1 MKIILAPDSF
11 KECLSSREVAAVWA
25 SAVREKWPGAEVVEM
40 PLADGGE
47 GTLDVLAAAMGADIR
62 QVSVHDP
69 LGRSVQASYGVTGKT
84 AIIEVAQACGLQ
96 LLQPSERN
104 PLIASSR
111 GVGELLLAAY
121 GKGCRH
127 FLIGL
132 GGSAICDGGAG
143 MMEVPG
149 IKNLA
154 DISIELLCDVNA
166 PFVGPKGAARVFAPQ
181 KGASSDDVE
190 VLEERMLKL
199 AAHMKEE
206 SGIDVTHLPGAGA
219 AGGLGGA
226 FMAYFGAQMVSGI
239 QKVLDLYHF
248 SEVVEGASLV
258 ITGEGKSDA
267 QTLQGKLPSG
277 VLKNAKG
284 TLVALLSGRIENS
297 PELLRAGFHQVIE
310 VTPRSLPVS
319 EALKPE
325 VAKGLLREAVLRIR

>member
-11 KECLSSREVAAVWA
+11 KECLSAQEVAAVWA
-25 SAVREKWPGAEVVEM
+25 DAAREHWPGAEIVEM

-47 GTLDVLAAAMGADIR
+47 GTLDVLAAAMGADIC

-69 LGRSVQASYGVTGKT
+69 LGRSVQASYGVASET

-96 LLQPSERN
+96 LLQSSDRN

-111 GVGELLLAAY
+111 GVGELLMAAY
-121 GKGCRH
+121 GEGCRH
-127 FLIGL
+127 FLVGL

-149 IKNLA
+149 IKNLTE
-154 DISIELLCDVNA
+154 ITIELLCDVNA

-181 KGASSDDVE
+181 KGASPEDVE

-199 AAHMKEE
+199 AARMLNET
-206 SGIDVTHLPGAGA
+206 GVDVTNLPGAGA

-226 FMAYFGAQMVSGI
+226 FMAYLGAKRISGI
-239 QKVLDLYHF
+239 QKVLDLYRF
-248 SEVVEGASLV
+248 SEVVEGACLV

-267 QTLQGKLPSG
+267 QTLQGKVPLG
-277 VLKNAKG
+277 VLQNAKG
-284 TLVALLSGRIENS
+284 TPVALLSGKIENS
-297 PELLRAGFHQVIE
+297 PELLRAGFQKVLE
-310 VTPRSLPVS
+310 VSPRSLSVS

-325 VAKGLLREAVLRIR
+325 VARALLREAVLTL

>member
-11 KECLSSREVAAVWA
+11 KECLSAQEVAAVWA
-25 SAVREKWPGAEVVEM
+25 DAAREHWPGAEIVEM

-47 GTLDVLAAAMGADIR
+47 GTLDVLAAAMGADIC

-69 LGRSVQASYGVTGKT
+69 LGRSVQASYGVAGET

-96 LLQPSERN
+96 LLQSSDRN

-111 GVGELLLAAY
+111 GVGELLMAAY
-121 GKGCRH
+121 GEGCRH
-127 FLIGL
+127 FLVGL

-149 IKNLA
+149 IKNLTE
-154 DISIELLCDVNA
+154 ITIELLCDVNA

-181 KGASSDDVE
+181 KGASPEDVE

-199 AAHMKEE
+199 AARMLNET
-206 SGIDVTHLPGAGA
+206 GVDVTNLPGAGA

-226 FMAYFGAQMVSGI
+226 FMAYLGAKRISGI
-239 QKVLDLYHF
+239 QKVLDLYRF
-248 SEVVEGASLV
+248 SEVVEGACLV

-267 QTLQGKLPSG
+267 QTLQGKVPLG
-277 VLKNAKG
+277 VLQNAKG
-284 TLVALLSGRIENS
+284 TPVALLSGKIENS
-297 PELLRAGFHQVIE
+297 PELLRAGFQKVLE
-310 VTPRSLPVS
+310 VSPRSLSVS

-325 VAKGLLREAVLRIR
+325 VARALLREAVLTL

>member
-11 KECLSSREVAAVWA
+11 KECLSAQEVAAVWA
-25 SAVREKWPGAEVVEM
+25 DAAREHWPGAEIVEM

-47 GTLDVLAAAMGADIR
+47 GTLDVLAAAMGADIC

-69 LGRSVQASYGVTGKT
+69 LGRSVQASYGVAGET

-96 LLQPSERN
+96 LLQSSDRN

-111 GVGELLLAAY
+111 GVGELLMAAY
-121 GKGCRH
+121 GEGCRH
-127 FLIGL
+127 FLVGL

-149 IKNLA
+149 IKNLTE
-154 DISIELLCDVNA
+154 ITIELLCDVNA

-181 KGASSDDVE
+181 KGASPEDVE

-199 AAHMKEE
+199 AARMLNET
-206 SGIDVTHLPGAGA
+206 GVDVTNLPGAGA

-226 FMAYFGAQMVSGI
+226 FMAYLGAKRISGI
-239 QKVLDLYHF
+239 QKVLDLYRF
-248 SEVVEGASLV
+248 SEVVEGACLV

-267 QTLQGKLPSG
+267 QTLQGKVPLG
-277 VLKNAKG
+277 VLQNAKG
-284 TLVALLSGRIENS
+284 TPVALISGKIENS
-297 PELLRAGFHQVIE
+297 PELLRAGFQKVLE
-310 VTPRSLPVS
+310 VSPRSLSVS

-325 VAKGLLREAVLRIR
+325 VARALLREAVLTL